1 MKKIMVSL
9 GMITRKFKNAVV
21 EVPDDFD
28 SWDQSDQEEMLA
40 NIYSA
45 DDESNWHDDT
55 DWGCEPG
62 THTVIG
68 SLPKEDVTQTE
79 FVVNEFKEVIIS

>member
-1 MKKIMVSL
+1 MKKIVVSL
-9 GMITRKFKNAVV
+9 GMITRKFKNCVV

-28 SWDQSDQEEMLA
+28 SWDDFDKEEMLA

-45 DDESNWHDDT
+45 DDESNWHDDV

-62 THTVIG
+62 THSIIGNLDSQTV
-68 SLPKEDVTQTE
+68 SQTE
-79 FVVNEFKEVIIS
+79 FVVNDFKEVIIT